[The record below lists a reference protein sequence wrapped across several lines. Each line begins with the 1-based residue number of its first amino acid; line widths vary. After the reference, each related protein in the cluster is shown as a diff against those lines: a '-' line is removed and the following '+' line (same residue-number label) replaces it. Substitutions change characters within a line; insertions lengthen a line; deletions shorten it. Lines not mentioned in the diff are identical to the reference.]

1 MQIDRVIEYRRTSHV
16 HTRYRTYGLECA
28 VPQIDLYRSDLP
40 LPQYHFGK
48 RIEVQRDMQAMA
60 VIENGHINLLLRSS
74 VTIRIFSWRS
84 VTEKSSV
91 IRLCCFSKR
100 CTDNFVFDY
109 HRKCFDANRFE

>member
-1 MQIDRVIEYRRTSHV
+1 
-16 HTRYRTYGLECA
+16 
-28 VPQIDLYRSDLP
+28 
-40 LPQYHFGK
+40 
-48 RIEVQRDMQAMA
+48 MQAMT
-60 VIENGHINLLLRSS
+60 VIENGHIDLPHGSS